1 MLNLQIFLF
10 RKQIDSKFKIMDH
23 IYRMYAFGK
32 VLQEQV
38 TIQNDSLKENQF
50 VDLAKRPI

>member
-1 MLNLQIFLF
+1 
-10 RKQIDSKFKIMDH
+10 
-23 IYRMYAFGK
+23 MYAFGK

-50 VDLAKRPI
+50 VDLAKEANIVTQFLSCSRN